1 MHTLLSPIIPLQI
14 SRYRSSTNMP
24 LPRKRSP
31 CSSLCSS
38 PERTFTQSAITTPKQ
53 VRAVIF
59 AKQDTYFAICGL
71 YIPTHFFARDENL
84 IRIYLFDYY
93 NYLNDSSSNL
103 RDGVKEMKKRS
114 TAVFLIVI
122 FTFTTLSLL
131 SGCKHAVNLG
141 KSYIELYVRENI
153 GLTDFEVS
161 SHPISVKP
169 ESSNLTDRLWTVTD
183 NITGVEFHV
192 LDDHIGPGEYSLGT
206 SNELV
211 NDYGQKLILKYA
223 GELPDLSQVDYE
235 FADKQ
240 RVYAGKTYDYY
251 EHVREYGFESGY
263 LIGSYRTRT
272 ELKKLFDEVGILGE
286 AIKELDA
293 VPPKELYVYFRYMF
307 EDRDGI
313 TDGYDAEDLADGMVS
328 VYSSK
333 DGRESEYETY
343 EPNFLEMLLWFRC
356 DEEALGEYT
365 HEEIVNFVTKTDYI
379 SRLGVYHGDNDQ
391 PDMYDDITS
400 IRLNWKTPVSF
411 GSLFEIL
418 KRENYP
424 VEGTARYFK
433 FTGFDGS
440 EYEISYDFKDDPE
453 EYDYGY
459 RWYYIKNGEK
469 IPLSEDHIYAFS
481 FKQVFEMTGVKVT
494 DI

>member
-1 MHTLLSPIIPLQI
+1 MHTFLSWIKQLKIT
-14 SRYRSSTNMP
+14 RNRSLTNTP
-24 LPRKRSP
+24 LPMKRSP

-103 RDGVKEMKKRS
+103 RDGVTEMKKRS

-272 ELKKLFDEVGILGE
+272 ELKKLF
-286 AIKELDA
+286 
-293 VPPKELYVYFRYMF
+293 R
-307 EDRDGI
+307 
-313 TDGYDAEDLADGMVS
+313 
-328 VYSSK
+328 
-333 DGRESEYETY
+333 
-343 EPNFLEMLLWFRC
+343 
-356 DEEALGEYT
+356 
-365 HEEIVNFVTKTDYI
+365 
-379 SRLGVYHGDNDQ
+379 
-391 PDMYDDITS
+391 
-400 IRLNWKTPVSF
+400 
-411 GSLFEIL
+411 
-418 KRENYP
+418 
-424 VEGTARYFK
+424 
-433 FTGFDGS
+433 
-440 EYEISYDFKDDPE
+440 
-453 EYDYGY
+453 
-459 RWYYIKNGEK
+459 
-469 IPLSEDHIYAFS
+469 
-481 FKQVFEMTGVKVT
+481 
-494 DI
+494 